1 MAATW
6 ILVALSAL
14 SLLVFIYPYVIYP
27 RVLRLFSVIPI
38 HSMQCDLSVSIL
50 FCAYNEIE
58 CLPEKIDNLR
68 QLRRSRRDLE
78 ILVYDDSSSDGTY
91 ELLANAADVLTVIRG
106 AGRTGKAA
114 GMKMLAAKAA
124 GDILIF
130 TDANI
135 LLSPD
140 LVDQLLPYYGD
151 PQIGGVVCSIQTV
164 GDPGSVTSQVG
175 STYVALDDRLRDLES
190 ATGNVMGASGGLFSV
205 RRALYPDF
213 PDSVQDDFAVSMSI
227 IFQGRRL
234 VRAPDVVGFERSVS
248 RRREELQRKIRI
260 GARAYHTHMFLRPGI
275 RKMHRLDRMK
285 YVSRKMLRWFGG
297 AFLALSGFFAL
308 AAVATISPMGAVLL
322 LVGAL
327 AAVAAG
333 ARLHSKPVAAAS
345 EMTLATFATLIGVL
359 RGMGGQT
366 VTTWAPA
373 KSR

>member
-1 MAATW
+1 
-6 ILVALSAL
+6 
-14 SLLVFIYPYVIYP
+14 
-27 RVLRLFSVIPI
+27 
-38 HSMQCDLSVSIL
+38 
-50 FCAYNEIE
+50 
-58 CLPEKIDNLR
+58 
-68 QLRRSRRDLE
+68 
-78 ILVYDDSSSDGTY
+78 
-91 ELLANAADVLTVIRG
+91 
-106 AGRTGKAA
+106 
-114 GMKMLAAKAA
+114 
-124 GDILIF
+124 
-130 TDANI
+130 
-135 LLSPD
+135 
-140 LVDQLLPYYGD
+140 
-151 PQIGGVVCSIQTV
+151 
-164 GDPGSVTSQVG
+164 
-175 STYVALDDRLRDLES
+175 
-190 ATGNVMGASGGLFSV
+190 MGASGGLFSV